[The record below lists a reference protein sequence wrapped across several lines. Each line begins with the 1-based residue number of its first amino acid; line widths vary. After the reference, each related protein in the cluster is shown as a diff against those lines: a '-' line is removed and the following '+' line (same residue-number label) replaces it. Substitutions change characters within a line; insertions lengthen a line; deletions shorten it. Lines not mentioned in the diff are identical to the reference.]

1 MSEEVLHVTRDGRVA
16 TVTLNRPASKNALNP
31 ALVAALAHELT
42 KLGDDAGVGAI
53 VLTGAGDAF
62 CSGADLK
69 AALMDPSAMGDIEA
83 RLERFHDIIRAV
95 VGAPQPVLAAVDGP
109 AVGFGCDL
117 ALACDLRVGTERA
130 YFQEKFV
137 RIGLVPD
144 GGGSLWLPQMIGVG
158 RALELMLLGEP
169 VEGRRALELGLVNKL
184 VAPELLMPTTLEL
197 ARRIAAGP
205 PIANTGI
212 KRSVRASLT
221 AVALALGHEK
231 EAQLRCL
238 HSQDFLEGTMA
249 WMQKR
254 EPVFSGN

>member
-1 MSEEVLHVTRDGRVA
+1 MSEEVLLVAREGRVA
-16 TVTLNRPASKNALNP
+16 TVTMNRAASKNALNP
-31 ALVAALAHELT
+31 ALVDALGATLT
-42 KLGDDAGVGAI
+42 KLGADEGVGAI
-53 VLTGAGDAF
+53 VLTGAGEAF

-69 AALMDPSAMGDIEA
+69 AALADPSAMGDIEA

-95 VGAPQPVLAAVDGP
+95 VGAPKPVLAAVDGP

-117 ALACDLRVGTERA
+117 ALACDMRIATSRS

-158 RALELMLLGEP
+158 RALELMLTGEP
-169 VEGRRALELGLVNKL
+169 VEGRRAAELGLVNH
-184 VAPELLMPTTLEL
+184 VVSPDALLPTALEL
-197 ARRIAAGP
+197 ARKIASGP
-205 PIANTGI
+205 PLANAGI
-212 KRSVRASLT
+212 KRAVRASVCVVAT
-221 AVALALGHEK
+221 ALANEK
-231 EAQLRCL
+231 AEQLKCL

-254 EPVFSGN
+254 EPQFTGK